1 MNELVSVIVPIYKV
15 EKYIRKCLDSILNQS
30 YENLEII
37 LVDDGSPDNCG
48 SICDEYG
55 AKDSRIR
62 VIHKENGGL
71 SSARNAALDI
81 CKGDWIICVDS
92 DDYICPDMVEK
103 LVKAAHDY
111 DADLVIS
118 SHFEEKGGKLNITDR
133 IMDKPQIMD
142 REAALKKLV
151 EDDDIKNYAWGK
163 LYRASHFEGV
173 RYPEGRNYEDIPTTY
188 RLFDKAKKIV
198 KIPEFLYVYYIRDD
212 SISFTTSKVS
222 WHKGCHES
230 CLGYEERAEYFKN
243 KGYSELYELAMAK
256 LLPYLYSDINSAYGA
271 DADED
276 AAATRK
282 YLADH
287 KDVFLGNRYVSSKD
301 KKLIDVYL
309 TSKNVYK
316 IYEKAK
322 TPLRKTRKV
331 ARKLLWKLG
340 KTRKKHDFSLSE
352 GKGARVIFFQLPGFD
367 NLGDH
372 ALSFATEK
380 LLQAYVD
387 QNDKYQLFVVEGWD
401 TLSAVKSLKNQI
413 RKEDILVSQGG
424 GNFGS
429 LYEFAEVFRR
439 KIMEAFPDN
448 KIIVMPQTVFYSEDE
463 EGKKQLSL
471 DKTAIERCK
480 DITIF
485 ARDHRSFELF
495 EKYFGQN
502 AKILE
507 LHDTVALYK
516 PDSFFGERGS
526 DILLCL
532 RSDKESNL
540 SAEDKFE
547 IFGMCRDTGK
557 SLRITDTCTNYDIDS
572 TDREAVLKEKFSL
585 WGSARLVVT
594 DRLHGMIFSIITGSP
609 CIVLGNNH
617 HKVLETYETFR
628 DCSYLRYAEDLSEV
642 SGCIKELLAPNID
655 VQDAAAYCDS
665 FAKADISKLF
675 DVIKA

>member
-30 YENLEII
+30 YENLEVI

-48 SICDEYG
+48 NICDEY
-55 AKDSRIR
+55 AAQDSRIR

-71 SSARNAALDI
+71 SSARNAALDV
-81 CKGDWIICVDS
+81 CRGDWIICVDS
-92 DDYICPDMVEK
+92 DDYICKYMVEK

-118 SHFEEKGGKLNITDR
+118 SHYEEKGGKLTITDR
-133 IMDKPQIMD
+133 IIDKPEVMDK
-142 REAALKKLV
+142 AAGLKKLV
-151 EDDDIKNYAWGK
+151 EDDEIKSYAWGK
-163 LYRASHFEGV
+163 LYKASYFADV

-188 RLFDKAKKIV
+188 LLFDKAEKIV

-212 SISFTTSKVS
+212 SISFNNSKVS

-271 DADED
+271 EAYED

-287 KDVFLGNRYVSSKD
+287 KDIFIENKYVSSKD
-301 KKLIDVYL
+301 KKLIGIYL
-309 TSKNVYK
+309 KNQSVYK
-316 IYEKAK
+316 LYEKAK
-322 TPLRKTRKV
+322 TPLRKTRRI
-331 ARKLLWKLG
+331 AGKLLWKVG

-352 GKGARVIFFQLPGFD
+352 GKSVRIIFFQLPGFD
-367 NLGDH
+367 NIGDH
-372 ALSFATEK
+372 ALSYATDM
-380 LLQAYVD
+380 LLKDYVQ
-387 QNDKYQLFVVEGWD
+387 QNPQYQLFDVDGWD
-401 TLSAVKSLKNQI
+401 TFSAVKSLEKQI
-413 RKEDILVSQGG
+413 GKADIIISQGG

-439 KIMEAFPDN
+439 KILEAFPDN
-448 KIIVMPQTVFYSEDE
+448 RIIIMPQTVFYSEDE
-463 EGKKQLSL
+463 AGKKELSL
-471 DKTAIERCK
+471 DKKAIDRCK

-485 ARDHRSFELF
+485 ARDHRSFELLG
-495 EKYFGQN
+495 EYFGQS
-502 AKILE
+502 AKIME
-507 LHDTVALYK
+507 LHDTVALYR
-516 PDSFFGERGS
+516 PDSFSGKRGT

-532 RSDKESNL
+532 RSDKESKL

-547 IFGMCRDTGK
+547 IFRMSRDTGRDI
-557 SLRITDTCTNYDIDS
+557 RITDTCINYEIDPG
-572 TDREAVLKEKFSL
+572 DRERILTEKFSL
-585 WGSARLVVT
+585 WSSVRLVIT
-594 DRLHGMIFSIITGSP
+594 DRLHGMIFAIITGTP

-617 HKVLETYETFR
+617 HKVLETYKTFR
-628 DCSYLRYAEDLSEV
+628 DCPYLRYAEDIGAIPSYM
-642 SGCIKELLAPNID
+642 KELLAPDYD
-655 VQDAAAYCDS
+655 VQDAAVYCDS
-665 FAKADISKLF
+665 FSKEDIATLF
-675 DVIKA
+675 SVIKS